1 MEKKKI
7 KKIYTAVILIY
18 VALVTSFYFLA
29 GEQLWYR
36 EAGESIKMVDADS
49 ISEEINKENELFQ
62 YFKCKVDK
70 IDSFEFVFT
79 KNYAEGSGNL
89 FIDIVSNAKVIG
101 HLAMPV
107 KDVPEQH
114 RVYLN
119 LEEPIRG
126 ALDKPMTIRITSDSE
141 IGQGVHAMMYSG
153 DDTSRVHIGNGFV
166 QGTICFSLIGSE
178 KINTSR
184 YYWFIMGGIGLTIA
198 IVLFIS
204 YKNIGSNKQDYLVVG
219 LNAIE
224 RYKFLI
230 SQLVTRDFK
239 TKYKRSVFGVFW
251 SFLNPLMTMLVQFLV
266 FSKLFSNGSEN
277 YPVYLISGVICFAF
291 FNECTS
297 MCLNSLVVNSRL
309 ITKVYIPKYIFP
321 LARTLSSSINLGI
334 SLAPLLIVAIITGT
348 KLHMSIFLMLFFLV
362 CLIIFSLGIG
372 MILATL
378 MVFFKDIQFLW
389 SVFLTMWQYAT
400 PIFYPAE
407 IIPERFRFIVRF
419 NPLYHFIGN
428 ARKCLIDGISPE
440 PRAYI
445 YCLLFAFGSLAIGS
459 FIFKKCQDKFT
470 LYL

>member
-7 KKIYTAVILIY
+7 EKIYIAVILIY

-29 GEQLWYR
+29 GEQLWYK
-36 EAGESIKMVDADS
+36 ESSESIKMVDADS
-49 ISEEINKENELFQ
+49 ISEEVNKDSMVYQF
-62 YFKCKVDK
+62 FKCKVDK

-79 KNYAEGSGNL
+79 KNYAEGSGTLYIDVLSSGKVLGNL
-89 FIDIVSNAKVIG
+89 TI
-101 HLAMPV
+101 PV
-107 KDVPEQH
+107 KEVPEQH
-114 RVYLN
+114 RVYLY

-126 ALDKPMTIRITSDSE
+126 ALDKPMTVRFTSDSE
-141 IGQGVHAMMYSG
+141 PGQGVHAMMYSG
-153 DDTSRVHIGNGFV
+153 DESSQVYEGNEFV
-166 QGTICFSLIGSE
+166 QGTLCFSLIGSE
-178 KINTSR
+178 KINISR
-184 YYWFIMGGIGLTIA
+184 YYWLIMGGIGFSIA

-204 YKNIGSNKQDYLVVG
+204 YKNIGSNKRDYLVVG

-251 SFLNPLMTMLVQFLV
+251 SFLNPLMTMLVQFIV

-291 FNECTS
+291 FNECTT
-297 MCLNSLVVNSRL
+297 MCLNSLVINSRL

-348 KLHMSIFLMLFFLV
+348 KLHMSIFLMIFFLV

-378 MVFFKDIQFLW
+378 MVFFKDIQFIW
-389 SVFLTMWQYAT
+389 SVLLTMWQYAT

-440 PRAYI
+440 PMAYI
-445 YCLLFAFGSLAIGS
+445 YCLLFAFSSLALGS